1 MSEERGG
8 RRVRGKAMR
17 QEKDWSEGKER
28 DGK

>member
-8 RRVRGKAMR
+8 GRVGGKAMR
-17 QEKDWSEGKER
+17 QEKDRSEGKER